1 MLVAR
6 DVSAACRNR
15 HSTVL
20 LPRVLTALVLLPL
33 LLAAIFGLSTPH
45 LYLALCGVGVLAA
58 WEWCGFMGL
67 TGFAPRAVFAAAMA
81 TVLAGVW
88 WLSAGAANA
97 LILALVSLLWWGVAF
112 VLVVRFPASFPKG
125 AWGVGRMAPLGLLL
139 IAATLITVAALHA
152 QANGP
157 WRLMFMLFIVFA
169 ADVGAY
175 LVGRNYGKR
184 KLAPAVSPGKS
195 IEGAIG
201 GLVLVALWAAAAGSY
216 VFQIDSLPQLGLLIA
231 VSVFTAAVSIIGDL
245 NESLFK
251 RLRNLK
257 DSGTLLPGHGGI
269 LDRIDSILAA
279 APVFY
284 LGVTLLGL

>member
-1 MLVAR
+1 M
-6 DVSAACRNR
+6 
-15 HSTVL
+15 L
-20 LPRVLTALVLLPL
+20 LPRVITALILLPL
-33 LLAAIFGLSTPH
+33 LLGGIFGLGTAN
-45 LYLALCGVGVLAA
+45 LYVAFSLVGVIAA
-58 WEWCGFMGL
+58 IEWCGFMGVERIAL
-67 TGFAPRAVFAAAMA
+67 RAAYAGLMAA
-81 TVLAGVW
+81 VLAAVW
-88 WLSAGAANA
+88 WLTAGAADAA
-97 LILALVSLLWWGVAF
+97 LPALASLIWWCGAS
-112 VLVVRFPASFPKG
+112 VLVVRYPASFPNG
-125 AWGVGRMAPLGLLL
+125 PWRPLRMAPLGLLL
-139 IAATLITVAALHA
+139 IAATLITIAALHR

-216 VFQIDSLPQLGLLIA
+216 VFQVESLTQLALLIV
-231 VSVFTAAVSIIGDL
+231 VSVLTAAVSIIGDL
-245 NESLFK
+245 TESLFK
-251 RLRNLK
+251 RLRGLK
-257 DSGTLLPGHGGI
+257 DSGTLLPGHGGF

-284 LGVTLLGL
+284 LGVTLLGM

>member
-1 MLVAR
+1 M
-6 DVSAACRNR
+6 
-15 HSTVL
+15 L

-33 LLAAIFGLSTPH
+33 LLGAIFGLGTPH
-45 LYLALCGVGVLAA
+45 LYLAFSVVGVLAA

-67 TGFAPRAVFAAAMA
+67 SPLPARIAYSLVMAA
-81 TVLAGVW
+81 VLAAVW
-88 WLSAGAANA
+88 WLTQGAADA
-97 LILALVSLLWWGVAF
+97 SVPAWLSLFWWCAALVL
-112 VLVVRFPASFPKG
+112 VLRFPASFPKG
-125 AWGVGRMAPLGLLL
+125 PWGLARMAPLGWLL

-175 LVGRNYGKR
+175 LVGRNYGRR

-201 GLVLVALWAAAAGSY
+201 GLVLVALWAAAAGPY
-216 VFQIDSLPQLGLLIA
+216 VFQVDSLAQIALLVA
-231 VSVFTAAVSIIGDL
+231 VSVFTAMVSVIGDL
-245 NESLFK
+245 TESLFK
-251 RLRNLK
+251 RLRGLK
-257 DSGTLLPGHGGI
+257 DSGTLLPGHGGF

>member
-1 MLVAR
+1 M
-6 DVSAACRNR
+6 
-15 HSTVL
+15 L

-33 LLAAIFGLSTPH
+33 LLGAIFGLSSSH
-45 LYLALCGVGVLAA
+45 LYLAFCVVGVLAA
-58 WEWCGFMGL
+58 WEWCGFMGVNE
-67 TGFAPRAVFAAAMA
+67 AAKRALFTAAMSV
-81 TVLAGVW
+81 VLAGLW
-88 WLSAGAANA
+88 WLTQGAANA
-97 LILALVSLLWWGVAF
+97 IWPALISLFWWCLALV
-112 VLVVRFPASFPKG
+112 LVIRFPASFPRG
-125 AWGVGRMAPLGLLL
+125 AWTVARMAPLGLVL
-139 IAATLITVAALHA
+139 IGTTLITVVALHRH
-152 QANGP
+152 ANGP

-201 GLVLVALWAAAAGSY
+201 GLVLVALWAAAAGPY
-216 VFQIDSLPQLGLLIA
+216 VFQLDSLAQFALLIV
-231 VSVFTAAVSIIGDL
+231 VSVFTAAVSVIGDL
-245 NESLFK
+245 TESLFK
-251 RLRNLK
+251 RLRGLK

-284 LGVTLLGL
+284 LGVTVLGL

>member
-1 MLVAR
+1 M
-6 DVSAACRNR
+6 
-15 HSTVL
+15 L
-20 LPRVLTALVLLPL
+20 LPRVITALILLPL
-33 LLAAIFGLSTPH
+33 LLGAIFGLSTAH
-45 LYLALCGVGVLAA
+45 LYLAFSLVGMVAA

-67 TGFAPRAVFAAAMA
+67 SQLAARAGYVAAMA
-81 TVLAGVW
+81 LTLAGLW
-88 WLSAGAANA
+88 WLTAGAADARWPA
-97 LILALVSLLWWGVAF
+97 LASLLWWCAAF
-112 VLVVRFPASFPKG
+112 VLVLRFPASFPKG
-125 AWGVGRMAPLGLLL
+125 PWSIARMAPLGLLL

-175 LVGRNYGKR
+175 LVGRNYGRR

-201 GLVLVALWAAAAGSY
+201 GLVLVALWAGAAGSY
-216 VFQIDSLPQLGLLIA
+216 VFQIDSLAQLALLIA
-231 VSVFTAAVSIIGDL
+231 VSVFTAAVSVIGDL
-245 NESLFK
+245 TESLFK
-251 RLRNLK
+251 RLRGLK
-257 DSGTLLPGHGGI
+257 DSGTLLPGHGGF

-284 LGVTLLGL
+284 LGVTLIGL

>member
-1 MLVAR
+1 M
-6 DVSAACRNR
+6 
-15 HSTVL
+15 L

-33 LLAAIFGLSTPH
+33 LLGAIFGLSTPF
-45 LYLALCGVGVLAA
+45 LYLAFCVVGVLAA
-58 WEWCGFMGL
+58 WEWCGFM
-67 TGFAPRAVFAAAMA
+67 AVVRIPSRLMFAALMA
-81 TVLAGVW
+81 AVLAAVW
-88 WLSAGAANA
+88 WLTHGAADATLPA
-97 LILALVSLLWWGVAF
+97 LLSLLWWCAAF
-112 VLVVRFPASFPKG
+112 VLVVRYPASFPNG
-125 AWGVGRMAPLGLLL
+125 AWSAARMAPLGLLL
-139 IAATLITVAALHA
+139 IAATLITVAALHR

-201 GLVLVALWAAAAGSY
+201 GLVLVALWAAAAGPY
-216 VFQIDSLPQLGLLIA
+216 VFQVESLAQIALLIA
-231 VSVFTAAVSIIGDL
+231 VSVFTAAVSVIGDL
-245 NESLFK
+245 TESLFK
-251 RLRNLK
+251 RLRGLK
-257 DSGTLLPGHGGI
+257 DSGTLLPGHGGF

-284 LGVTLLGL
+284 LGVTLLDL

>member
-1 MLVAR
+1 M
-6 DVSAACRNR
+6 
-15 HSTVL
+15 L

-33 LLAAIFGLSTPH
+33 LLGAIFGLATAPLFLVLS
-45 LYLALCGVGVLAA
+45 VIGVLAA
-58 WEWCGFMGL
+58 WEWCAFMGVEAKPAKAAYCL
-67 TGFAPRAVFAAAMA
+67 LMAAGLAAGWWFTAGASNALWLAAASLVWWVFA
-81 TVLAGVW
+81 V
-88 WLSAGAANA
+88 
-97 LILALVSLLWWGVAF
+97 
-112 VLVVRFPASFPKG
+112 VLVVRFPRSFPAG
-125 AWGVGRMAPLGLLL
+125 PWSVARMAPLGLLL
-139 IAATLITVAALHA
+139 IVSTLITVAALHG
-152 QANGP
+152 QSNGP

-195 IEGAIG
+195 IEGALG

-216 VFQIDSLPQLGLLIA
+216 VFRIESLGELALLIA

-245 NESLFK
+245 TESLFK
-251 RLRNLK
+251 RLRGLK
-257 DSGTLLPGHGGI
+257 DSGSLLPGHGGF

-279 APVFY
+279 APVFT

>member
-1 MLVAR
+1 M
-6 DVSAACRNR
+6 
-15 HSTVL
+15 L
-20 LPRVLTALVLLPL
+20 LPRLITALILLPM
-33 LLAAIFGLSTPH
+33 LLAAIFGLSTSM
-45 LYLALCGVGVLAA
+45 LYPVLCGVGVLAA
-58 WEWCGFMGL
+58 WEWCGFMGVTRL
-67 TGFAPRAVFAAAMA
+67 LHRLIYGAAMA
-81 TVLAGVW
+81 LTLVAVW
-88 WLSAGAANA
+88 WQTQGAADA
-97 LILALVSLLWWGVAF
+97 LIPASVALGWWLLAFMLVL
-112 VLVVRFPASFPKG
+112 RFPRSFPNG
-125 AWGVGRMAPLGLLL
+125 AWSVPRMAPLGLLL
-139 IAATLITVAALHA
+139 VVTTLITIAALHR
-152 QANGP
+152 QVNGP

-216 VFQIDSLPQLGLLIA
+216 VFQIDSLPQLALLIA
-231 VSVFTAAVSIIGDL
+231 VSVFTAAVSVIGDL
-245 NESLFK
+245 TESLFK
-251 RLRNLK
+251 RLRGLK

>member
-1 MLVAR
+1 M
-6 DVSAACRNR
+6 
-15 HSTVL
+15 L

-33 LLAAIFGLSTPH
+33 LLGAIFGLNTPH
-45 LYLALCGVGVLAA
+45 LYLAFSVVGVLAA

-67 TGFAPRAVFAAAMA
+67 TPIPARIGYSVAMA
-81 TVLAGVW
+81 AVLTAVW
-88 WLSAGAANA
+88 WLTQGAADASVPA
-97 LILALVSLLWWGVAF
+97 LLSLLWWCAAF
-112 VLVVRFPASFPKG
+112 ALVLRFPASFPKG
-125 AWGVGRMAPLGLLL
+125 PWGIARMAPLGLLL
-139 IAATLITVAALHA
+139 IAATLITVAALHR
-152 QANGP
+152 QGNGP

-175 LVGRNYGKR
+175 LVGRNYGRR

-201 GLVLVALWAAAAGSY
+201 GLVLVALWAAAAGPY
-216 VFQIDSLPQLGLLIA
+216 VFQVDSLAQIALLVA
-231 VSVFTAAVSIIGDL
+231 VSVFTAMVSVIGDL
-245 NESLFK
+245 TESLFK
-251 RLRNLK
+251 RLRGLK
-257 DSGTLLPGHGGI
+257 DSGTLLPGHGGF